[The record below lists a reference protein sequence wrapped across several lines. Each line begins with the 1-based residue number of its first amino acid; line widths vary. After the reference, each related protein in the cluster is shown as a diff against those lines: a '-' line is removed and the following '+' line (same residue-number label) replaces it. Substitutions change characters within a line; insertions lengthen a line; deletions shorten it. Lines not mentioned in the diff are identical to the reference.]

1 MNTLKL
7 LPIAAILTVTAA
19 TASDYDVDRDI
30 LYEAPLSTAVQAAND
45 TDRDILYVAPK
56 YSQAQDQD
64 EYDVDRDILYPS
76 EG

>member
-19 TASDYDVDRDI
+19 TASEYDVDRDI
-30 LYEAPLSTAVQAAND
+30 LYEAPLSIAAQPATD
-45 TDRDILYVAPK
+45 TDRDILYVAPE
-56 YSQAQDQD
+56 YSQAQD
-64 EYDVDRDILYPS
+64 EYDIDRDILYPS